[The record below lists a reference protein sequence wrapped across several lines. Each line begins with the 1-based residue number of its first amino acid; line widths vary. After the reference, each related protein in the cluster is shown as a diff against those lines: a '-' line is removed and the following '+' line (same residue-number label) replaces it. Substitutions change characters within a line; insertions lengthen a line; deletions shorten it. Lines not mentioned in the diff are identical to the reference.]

1 MNSKKIW
8 SLVMPIY
15 LAAVLILLVLIYLEC
30 SDTSTANNIPTYEHQ
45 VEEETDYNIVEA
57 TLLDKYCLLDDKSSK
72 KKYYFRLSEKDNEEE
87 FYLQTNYTTYSKYDK
102 DDKIELTK
110 TLNGSDTYY
119 DFVE

>member
-102 DDKIELTK
+102 DDKLELTN